1 MVRTGGTE
9 VRLGRNYLRQ
19 SCVPESGQ
27 LLCHHWFNM
36 PDQSEDKKP
45 EEKNRK
51 NSTTLSGKELI
62 QLVIFAPVV
71 FVWLTLAARIIW
83 SASSNANTLD
93 NIEGLLTA
101 LAVLTIPVSA
111 GLGKIFEV
119 THKDDD

>member
-1 MVRTGGTE
+1 VLWGLPLFLLGGSHY
-9 VRLGRNYLRQ
+9 G
-19 SCVPESGQ
+19 GGGIIA
-27 LLCHHWFNM
+27 
-36 PDQSEDKKP
+36 
-45 EEKNRK
+45 EEKEKKDRK